1 VAPSPVHP
9 VKLGRVQLKNQ
20 GVRAPATDAE
30 QYVSVSLSKGGNV
43 SLSKEAPG
51 LTNVV
56 VGLGW
61 DVRTTTG
68 TEFDL
73 DASAI
78 VAGAEGKV
86 LSDKHFIFFNNLVS
100 PDGTVEHT
108 GDNLTGEG
116 EGDDEQ
122 VKVNLAGMAADVDKV
137 VFPVSIYDADSRS
150 QSFGQVRNA
159 FIRVMNEAGGAEIAR
174 YDLSEDASTETAMV
188 FGELYRNGAEWKFRA
203 VGQGYASGLAGIARD
218 FGVNV

>member
-1 VAPSPVHP
+1 M
-9 VKLGRVQLKNQ
+9 G
-20 GVRAPATDAE
+20 
-30 QYVSVSLSKGGNV
+30 VSLSKGGNV
-43 SLSKEAPG
+43 SLTKEAPG
-51 LTNVV
+51 LTAVT

-68 TEFDL
+68 QDFDL

-78 VAGAEGKV
+78 LVTSAGKV
-86 LSDKHFIFFNNLVS
+86 VNDGGFVFFNNLKS
-100 PDGTVEHT
+100 SDGSVQHL

-122 VKVNLAGMAADVDKV
+122 VNVDLQAVPAEVDKV
-137 VFPVSIYDADSRS
+137 VFAVSIYEGDKRG
-150 QSFGQVRNA
+150 QTFGQVRNA
-159 FIRVMNEAGGAEIAR
+159 FIRVVNQAGGAEIAR

-188 FGELYRNGAEWKFRA
+188 FGELYRNGADWKFRA
-203 VGQGYASGLAGIARD
+203 VGQGYASGLRGIAQD